1 MRRDAINDNWLVE
14 APDVVL
20 PGVKLLAVELPGT
33 GVIAGFKHTSEL
45 QQQPVKPVWSIV
57 PQLFVR
63 SEIQV
68 LHSTN
73 LLYSYSSYRK
83 QP

>member
-20 PGVKLLAVELPGT
+20 PGVKLLAVELPGVELPFIQLLVVKM
-33 GVIAGFKHTSEL
+33 GPGFTHMFVL
-45 QQQPVKPVWSIV
+45 QQQPVRPVWSIV

-68 LHSTN
+68 
-73 LLYSYSSYRK
+73 
-83 QP
+83 

>member
-20 PGVKLLAVELPGT
+20 PGVKLLAVELPG
-33 GVIAGFKHTSEL
+33 VEPPVVVVAVGFKHMFML

-68 LHSTN
+68 LLFTN
-73 LLYSYSSYRK
+73 LLYSYSS
-83 QP
+83 